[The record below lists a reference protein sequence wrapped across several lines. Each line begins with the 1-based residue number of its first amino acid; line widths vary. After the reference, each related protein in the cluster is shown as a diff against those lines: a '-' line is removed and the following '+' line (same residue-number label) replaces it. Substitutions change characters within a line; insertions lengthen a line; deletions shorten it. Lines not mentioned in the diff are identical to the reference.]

1 MLIFPKDGNYL
12 YDGCS
17 LYERLF
23 HIYIAFFFPFPFL
36 LFSLNHLK
44 SLTGRVENWGK
55 IVISFYK

>member
-23 HIYIAFFFPFPFL
+23 HIYIAFFFSFPFSPLQFKSSKEFNRKSRKLGENSHFL
-36 LFSLNHLK
+36 L
-44 SLTGRVENWGK
+44 
-55 IVISFYK
+55 